1 MKKLH
6 LLTSKDSLRPHLQY
20 IQLKNGFCY
29 ATNCH
34 ILAKIDAE
42 EVFLNI
48 GIDMNEELYFSAE
61 QWKKQGF
68 FKASYFKR
76 EANIF
81 KAYNLKHELIGMIE
95 AIDADKFSQTIGKFP
110 ECDQVIPEGSLCP
123 IDRLA
128 FSHEFY
134 ANLIECLTDGSE
146 QYRMEFRGETKPI
159 LLRNTTNK
167 DSKNIGIIMPIYVK
181 QWAE

>member
-6 LLTSKDSLRPHLQY
+6 LLVSKDSLRPHLQY

-34 ILAKIDAE
+34 IMAKIDAE
-42 EVFLNI
+42 EVFGK
-48 GIDMNEELYFSAE
+48 GINMNEEVYFNAE
-61 QWKKQGF
+61 QWKKQNF
-68 FKASYFKR
+68 HKASYFGR
-76 EANIF
+76 DGMIF
-81 KAYNLKHELIGMIE
+81 KAYNLKRELLGMIE
-95 AIDADKFSQTIGKFP
+95 AKNADDFTQNVGRFP
-110 ECDQVIPEGSLCP
+110 NCDQVIPTSELQP

-159 LLRNTTNK
+159 LLRNATNK
-167 DSKNIGIIMPIYVK
+167 ESKNIGIIMPIYVRE
-181 QWAE
+181 WAE